1 MDKNYSLKESEKYFR
16 ALEGKLRSPLFG
28 KELAFVAKG
37 CDDVYAVRCAE
48 YFEGITPENLAEHT
62 AFHKA
67 LSALVEY
74 LADLLDEDDY
84 DIGDVDFDEDS
95 TVEDLLKLVEPTALV
110 FEKLGLLSDDE
121 CPVAFSLKLGFLP
134 VPDESMEIA
143 LHGDEA
149 IYAGEFS
156 GVSPWND
163 KLLKKKWNYLR

>member
-1 MDKNYSLKESEKYFR
+1 MNGNYFLKESEKYFR
-16 ALEGKLRSPLFG
+16 ALEGRLRSPLFG

-48 YFEGITPENLAEHT
+48 YFEGITVENLEKHT
-62 AFHKA
+62 ALYNA
-67 LSALVEY
+67 LSALVKY
-74 LADLLDEDDY
+74 LAELLDENDY
-84 DIGDVDFDEDS
+84 DIGDLFFDEDS

-121 CPVAFSLKLGFLP
+121 CPVAFSLKLGFVP

-149 IYAGEFS
+149 VYAGEFS

-163 KLLKKKWNYLR
+163 KLLKKKWNYLT